1 MLITSVSLFS
11 VLSAQGS
18 KSHDEDYENKTV
30 KITVNFSP
38 LYNGGNLEI
47 YNDTYQRLSSSLMQK
62 LTTARRIPIVSL
74 YKEALSEGKYT
85 VDVYENSLIVQSY
98 IVLNS
103 GDVYD
108 KTHDYYLR
116 CDALA
121 DIYRIFVHFLLR
133 ERIDTKL
140 Q

>member
-1 MLITSVSLFS
+1 M
-11 VLSAQGS
+11 LSAQGS
-18 KSHDEDYENKTV
+18 KSRDEDNEDKTV

-38 LYNGGNLEI
+38 LYGGGNLEI

-62 LTTARRIPIVSL
+62 LKTAKKISL
-74 YKEALSEGKYT
+74 PFLSKEALSEGKYT
-85 VDVYENSLIVQSY
+85 VDIYENSLIVQSY

-108 KTHDYYLR
+108 KMHDYYLR